1 MKKLNTR
8 MITVIGV
15 LIAMEVILSRFLSI
29 NAPSVKIGFAFVPC
43 ALCAVLFGLAPTVIL
58 EILADLLGA
67 TLFPSGSFFPGF
79 TLTAALRGL
88 SYGLLLGKKQSP
100 ARILIA
106 VVINQLALGL
116 CMNTLWIS
124 ILYGS
129 SFGALLVT
137 RMVQSLVLIPVE
149 LVVITA
155 VVKFGK
161 RVKKA

>member
-43 ALCAVLFGLAPTVIL
+43 ALCAVLFGLGPTVIL

-88 SYGLLLGKKQSP
+88 SYGLLLGKKQTP
-100 ARILIA
+100 ARILMC
-106 VVINQLALGL
+106 VLFNQLVLGL
-116 CMNTLWIS
+116 CVNTLWIS

-129 SFGALLVT
+129 SFAALLVT
-137 RMVQSLVLIPVE
+137 RLVPCLVLIPVE
-149 LVVITA
+149 FVVITA
-155 VVKFGK
+155 IVKFGK
-161 RVKKA
+161 RIKKV

>member
-58 EILADLLGA
+58 EVLADLLGA

-88 SYGLLLGKKQSP
+88 SYGLLLGKKQTP
-100 ARILIA
+100 ARILL
-106 VVINQLALGL
+106 VVLFNQLVLGL
-116 CMNTLWIS
+116 CVNTLWIS

-129 SFGALLVT
+129 SFTALLVT
-137 RMVQSLVLIPVE
+137 RLVQCLVLIPVE
-149 LVVITA
+149 FVVITA
-155 VVKFGK
+155 IVKFGK
-161 RVKKA
+161 RIKKV

>member
-43 ALCAVLFGLAPTVIL
+43 ALCAVLFGLGPTVIL

-88 SYGLLLGKKQSP
+88 SYGLLLGKKQTP
-100 ARILIA
+100 ARILIC
-106 VVINQLALGL
+106 VLFNQLVLGL
-116 CMNTLWIS
+116 CVNTLWIS

-129 SFGALLVT
+129 SFAAL
-137 RMVQSLVLIPVE
+137 MVARVVQCLVLIPVE
-149 LVVITA
+149 FVVITA
-155 VVKFGK
+155 IVKFGK
-161 RVKKA
+161 RIKV

>member
-88 SYGLLLGKKQSP
+88 SYGLLLGKKQTP
-100 ARILIA
+100 ARILM
-106 VVINQLALGL
+106 VVLFNQLVLGL
-116 CMNTLWIS
+116 CVNTLWIS

-129 SFGALLVT
+129 SFAALLVT
-137 RMVQSLVLIPVE
+137 RVVQCVVLIPVE
-149 LVVITA
+149 FVVITA
-155 VVKFGK
+155 IVKFGK
-161 RVKKA
+161 RIKKV

>member
-43 ALCAVLFGLAPTVIL
+43 ALCAVLFGLGPTVIL

-88 SYGLLLGKKQSP
+88 SYGLLLGKKQTP
-100 ARILIA
+100 ARILM
-106 VVINQLALGL
+106 VVLFNQLVLGL
-116 CMNTLWIS
+116 CVNTLWIS

-129 SFGALLVT
+129 SFTALMVT
-137 RMVQSLVLIPVE
+137 RVVQCLVLIPVE
-149 LVVITA
+149 FVVITA
-155 VVKFGK
+155 IVKFGK
-161 RVKKA
+161 RIKKV

>member
-8 MITVIGV
+8 MITTIGLLV
-15 LIAMEVILSRFLSI
+15 AMEVVLSRFLSI

-58 EILADLLGA
+58 EVLADLLGA

-88 SYGLLLGKKQSP
+88 SYGLLLGKKQTP
-100 ARILIA
+100 ARILL
-106 VVINQLALGL
+106 VVLFNQLVLGL
-116 CMNTLWIS
+116 CVNTLWIA

-129 SFGALLVT
+129 SFTALLVT
-137 RMVQSLVLIPVE
+137 RLVQCLVLIPVE
-149 LVVITA
+149 FVVITA
-155 VVKFGK
+155 IVKFGK
-161 RVKKA
+161 RIKKV

>member
-43 ALCAVLFGLAPTVIL
+43 ALCAVLFGLGPTVIL

-88 SYGLLLGKKQSP
+88 SYGLLLGKKQTP
-100 ARILIA
+100 ARILL
-106 VVINQLALGL
+106 VVLFNQLVLGL
-116 CMNTLWIS
+116 CVNTLWIS

-129 SFGALLVT
+129 SFSALLLT
-137 RMVQSLVLIPVE
+137 RVMQCLVLIPVE
-149 LVVITA
+149 FVVITA
-155 VVKFGK
+155 IANFGK
-161 RVKKA
+161 RIKV

>member
-106 VVINQLALGL
+106 VVFNQLALGL

-129 SFGALLVT
+129 SFSALLVT
-137 RMVQSLVLIPVE
+137 RSIQNLVLIPVE
-149 LVVITA
+149 FIMITA
-155 VVKFGK
+155 IVKFGK
-161 RVKKA
+161 RIKKA

>member
-88 SYGLLLGKKQSP
+88 SYGLLLGKKQTP
-100 ARILIA
+100 ARILM
-106 VVINQLALGL
+106 VVLFNQLVLGL
-116 CMNTLWIS
+116 CVNTLWIS

-137 RMVQSLVLIPVE
+137 RVVQCLVLIPVE
-149 LVVITA
+149 FVVITA
-155 VVKFGK
+155 IAKFGK
-161 RVKKA
+161 RIKV

>member
-8 MITVIGV
+8 MIATIGMFV
-15 LIAMEVILSRFLSI
+15 AIEVVLSRFLSI
-29 NAPSVKIGFAFVPC
+29 NTPFVKIGFAFVPC
-43 ALCAVLFGLAPTVIL
+43 VLCAVLYGFGPTVIL

-79 TLTAALRGL
+79 TLTAALRGAT
-88 SYGLLLGKKQSP
+88 YGLLLGKKQSP

-106 VVINQLALGL
+106 VVFNQLALGL

-137 RMVQSLVLIPVE
+137 RMVQNLVLIPVE
-149 LVVITA
+149 FVVITA

>member
-58 EILADLLGA
+58 EVLADLLGA

-88 SYGLLLGKKQSP
+88 SYGLLLGKKQTP
-100 ARILIA
+100 ARILL
-106 VVINQLALGL
+106 VVLFNQLVLGL
-116 CMNTLWIS
+116 CVNTLWIA

-129 SFGALLVT
+129 SFTALLVT
-137 RMVQSLVLIPVE
+137 RLVQCLVLIPVE
-149 LVVITA
+149 FVVITA
-155 VVKFGK
+155 IVKFGK
-161 RVKKA
+161 RIKKV